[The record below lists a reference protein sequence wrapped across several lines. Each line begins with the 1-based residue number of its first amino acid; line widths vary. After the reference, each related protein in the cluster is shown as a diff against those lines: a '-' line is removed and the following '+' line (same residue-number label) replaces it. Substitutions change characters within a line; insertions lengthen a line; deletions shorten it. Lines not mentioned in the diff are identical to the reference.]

1 MLYLTRHACTLYSK
15 RGNRVYR
22 FQELAEQ
29 VRAEVP
35 RRELILDGE
44 IVAIDDEGW
53 INFWELMRGGDAG
66 LCRFRCALAQR
77 TGFAEPATHQTE
89 TTSPANVPAGV
100 GASSRVPC
108 FEAEG
113 RELF

>member
-44 IVAIDDEGW
+44 IVAIDDEGR
-53 INFWELMRGGDAG
+53 INFWELMRGGGRWPMPLSMCSGSTDGICGA
-66 LCRFRCALAQR
+66 C
-77 TGFAEPATHQTE
+77 H
-89 TTSPANVPAGV
+89 SPNGNNV
-100 GASSRVPC
+100 SSECSRWCWCVESGPLLR
-108 FEAEG
+108 G
-113 RELF
+113 